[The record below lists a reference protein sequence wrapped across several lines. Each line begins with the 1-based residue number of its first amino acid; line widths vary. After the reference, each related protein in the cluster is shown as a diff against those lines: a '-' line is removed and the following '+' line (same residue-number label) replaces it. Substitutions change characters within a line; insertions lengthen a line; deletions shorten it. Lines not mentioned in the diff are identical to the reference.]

1 MKKLFIS
8 IIAVAF
14 SLSAMAASTAAA
26 RIKLVGSNTTYAVS
40 TLFLNEDDARNSSY
54 ESGYDAESMMS
65 QSNPF
70 SVLIYAYVGEHPCEY
85 VATDDLDGQEISFT
99 TNMVDANY
107 TLQFS
112 NVSGRELKLYD
123 LVENTETTIEE
134 GGSYAFSVE
143 AAQVGQVEVTD
154 RFVINYQAPT
164 PSCTTVRSGLNVDQ
178 YYTIC
183 LPQQIASANAS
194 FWSMSNRG
202 EGVAYL
208 EEAAFPLTAGQPY
221 IFQAEESTLCVVYG
235 NAVPAAEAGA
245 AGVLVGTFD
254 PMAQNE
260 LSQAAADYNSP
271 IYLLYNNELRP
282 AAGAGNNLPANRAFI
297 VYNNFI
303 VENPAPAP
311 GRRVRA
317 IPMQTNGATAFEN
330 VDVEAAKAVKF
341 MEDGKIFIK
350 RGDAI
355 YNLQGQLVK

>member
-1 MKKLFIS
+1 MLLGIAATINVMAIDYTAKAIVKLES
-8 IIAVAF
+8 QSGYSCYLTLRQADSYGALGGAEMYMSGLQVAMYALNGATPLEIAQAADFTNVAVG
-14 SLSAMAASTAAA
+14 LKTDAST
-26 RIKLVGSNTTYAVS
+26 
-40 TLFLNEDDARNSSY
+40 SY
-54 ESGYDAESMMS
+54 T
-65 QSNPF
+65 
-70 SVLIYAYVGEHPCEY
+70 I
-85 VATDDLDGQEISFT
+85 T
-99 TNMVDANY
+99 
-107 TLQFS
+107 
-112 NVSGRELKLYD
+112 VSGVAGNETLVLYD
-123 LVENTETTIEE
+123 LLYDEQYPLTEGAEYENIP
-134 GGSYAFSVE
+134 AAANSVIN
-143 AAQVGQVEVTD
+143 D
-154 RFVINYQAPT
+154 RFVINYVPA

-194 FWSMSNRG
+194 FWSMSKRG